1 MRPQKYQKF
10 PLFVKLSPRRRDSLD
25 RFRNFLGFFLYH
37 NYRTLL
43 IQISCDS
50 RHRLKLYVVSKN
62 ECTFFDAHDE
72 LYRRAKFGEDGT
84 TRAGCRCGNVVF
96 VFFLSRSEYAAPC
109 VRGVHSSNKHCVAVC
124 CPILTRFS
132 ALFSQEIALSDAVH
146 SSHIPRYVAPQLWR
160 NCGQKLRKVQISA
173 EKFVRTTS
181 TSYR

>member
-84 TRAGCRCGNVVF
+84 TRAGCRCENVVF
-96 VFFLSRSEYAAPC
+96 VFFC
-109 VRGVHSSNKHCVAVC
+109 H
-124 CPILTRFS
+124 
-132 ALFSQEIALSDAVH
+132 ALSTQHRAFEG
-146 SSHIPRYVAPQLWR
+146 A
-160 NCGQKLRKVQISA
+160 
-173 EKFVRTTS
+173 
-181 TSYR
+181 